1 MCQVMDVK
9 GPLLER
15 LTRQEGKHPAHGR
28 WAESARRADKA
39 WGSTRTKTLVGSI
52 SDGTRSTGPRVV
64 DQIRIGAHRA
74 HSRLPATGVEEAAL
88 AKAMS
93 GKAVS
98 PLGGQGR
105 GHVVH
110 DPGKGDELAID
121 TKSMVGVL
129 YPT

>member
-1 MCQVMDVK
+1 MGGGWSQRAAQTK
-9 GPLLER
+9 
-15 LTRQEGKHPAHGR
+15 
-28 WAESARRADKA
+28 AR
-39 WGSTRTKTLVGSI
+39 GSTWTKTLVGSI
-52 SDGTRSTGPRVV
+52 SDGTRSSGPRVV

-88 AKAMS
+88 AKAEAKR
-93 GKAVS
+93 GRAVS
-98 PLGGQGR
+98 QLGGQGR

-110 DPGKGDELAID
+110 DPGKEDELAID